1 MNNELFG
8 NSPEIEAK
16 EVLFTNIFNQIAE
29 QKFGEGDEIIKVRE
43 DHFSSSPEVTKTLAV
58 QRILANEELQKKIY
72 EAQGIEERPRDSEMR
87 YLITQG
93 ANNRFNLTS
102 IRKFVEDGNTYFEK
116 AQDDEE
122 IKDDRGSLTNIA
134 RDIKETL
141 SSEVKRIEK

>member
-1 MNNELFG
+1 MNELFG
-8 NSPEIEAK
+8 NSSEVDAK
-16 EVLFTNIFNQIAE
+16 EVLFTNIFDQIAE
-29 QKFGEGDEIIKVRE
+29 QKFGEGDKIIEVRE
-43 DHFSSSPEVTKTLAV
+43 NHFSSAPEVTKTIAV
-58 QRILANEELQKKIY
+58 QRILANEELQKNIY
-72 EAQGIEERPRDSEMR
+72 GALEIEGSPKEREMR

-93 ANNRFNLTS
+93 ENNQFNLTS
-102 IRKFVEDGNTYFEK
+102 IRTFVEDGTTYFEK